1 MILIGEYS
9 VLEGGTSIVMAIN
22 RYCRITFKPSKNR
35 DFILNSPILNISD
48 LRFRIKKN
56 KTIEFKIELSENLK
70 EKLIFFTRTFE
81 LFLTEV
87 NTVNRLPEFEI
98 TIDTGQFF
106 VNKAK
111 SKLGLGSSAAL
122 STGLVHGLLFV
133 VKSLYKT
140 AVPPA
145 ELFNLAQKIH
155 YLSQDKK
162 GSGIDI
168 AASCYGGVISFQ
180 KQNSTTIK
188 KLTLPEELIILPVW
202 SGVSESTRDLVD
214 KVTKFKMKR
223 HDEYETIMVNL
234 KRFSAEADNLL
245 EKKDVPGFLTSCG
258 KFFENLK
265 KLGIESETNIVS
277 SLHQEIANIAH
288 AEGAVYKP
296 SGAGGGDIGLIMTN
310 SKTISN
316 NVSDYILSSKFQLL
330 NLNIA
335 KKGSYIKFI

>member
-1 MILIGEYS
+1 
-9 VLEGGTSIVMAIN
+9 
-22 RYCRITFKPSKNR
+22 
-35 DFILNSPILNISD
+35 
-48 LRFRIKKN
+48 
-56 KTIEFKIELSENLK
+56 
-70 EKLIFFTRTFE
+70 
-81 LFLTEV
+81 
-87 NTVNRLPEFEI
+87 
-98 TIDTGQFF
+98 
-106 VNKAK
+106 
-111 SKLGLGSSAAL
+111 
-122 STGLVHGLLFV
+122 
-133 VKSLYKT
+133 
-140 AVPPA
+140 
-145 ELFNLAQKIH
+145 
-155 YLSQDKK
+155 
-162 GSGIDI
+162 
-168 AASCYGGVISFQ
+168 VISFQ

-316 NVSDYILSSKFQLL
+316 NVSDYILRSKFQLL